1 MAFDTLGVNVVASGI
16 RGVASDIA
24 KLAGSFMK
32 YVGAVKQADAA
43 SVKAAQSQSK
53 LADTMVNKTQK
64 NIKSLETQYDRLVAR
79 ANTLRVTIDSL
90 NMTMRNPVSTKANYD
105 KAIRDVQAYTAAIKK
120 LESAI
125 RYTKQGQVYKRDQ
138 WIVQAVADLK
148 VKLAGANVELQ
159 KHAKNYAASIKEQ
172 DRLTKAVQAFINV
185 TGDMKSTADDIA
197 KAYQDM
203 ADAANEAADKH
214 DDLTEAQNK
223 LATGMFETEN
233 VLDAMIGM
241 LNDSSGA
248 ASGLTSIIS
257 KLVPGL
263 SSLSGGMGAT
273 GGASASLASA
283 LGISVGAL
291 AAIASGAA
299 IAAAA
304 IAGLVI
310 SFKIMKAAAKLVVD
324 AMKIVI
330 KVIQT
335 AWQVFKKLASVV
347 WDVAA
352 AIGKTLWNAIKKIA
366 TAPFN
371 LVSKLFGN
379 MGGSMQRVLEMAIGM
394 NLSRIWWQLGMKM
407 RDMFKTATD
416 AAIEFQVTYT
426 RLDTLMKN
434 EVIGKLGPTP
444 SEDEYNAGLVQAT
457 RQTKELIAWT
467 SKLAV
472 LTIFGAEDI
481 LNVYTLAMS
490 YGFASTQAERL
501 TEAVLDFASGMG
513 LGDTEMERI
522 IENFGQMRAQGKITG
537 TELRDLARGSFV
549 PVNDILE
556 QMAKNAGLVGDYNIP
571 NMQAINAV
579 LQNMAD
585 NGELTA
591 DAFAS
596 IDKMLKKL
604 GADGKITR
612 TEFETLVQ
620 DLSKS
625 DVMEKFGLTAEQA
638 GKALEAI
645 KTGQLTEELNQL
657 IKTGKLTIDEF
668 FDAFIEMVED
678 KYPNAAKSMGLTMK
692 AVKSN
697 IEDYIATM
705 IGWRLIAPVFEVVAE
720 HVQNFI
726 QNTLMT
732 EKQIANF
739 DRVGKALKVITE
751 LLMTY
756 SEAMRK
762 VSIFSKLWSGP
773 FAQVAK
779 VFEHFTDI
787 IGKLG
792 TEEFDFKK
800 VLDLSYLLKAFGMSG
815 ESRNAITTGIST
827 LNRIMKDII
836 AGVEIDPAQL
846 KKALGDVFGT
856 IWKDFFGPK
865 IKEGIDLAWTKHI
878 APAIGRLWQK
888 MKDKF
893 AEWKTEKLI
902 PGIKK
907 FFGET
912 LPSWISSFGRWIT
925 EEGPRI
931 VLEVGKFV
939 SDILAEFIKITAF
952 HFGEDNPL
960 TRLLVVLEELF
971 KYGALKI
978 ADPTSSINADN
989 AQNLADAFGNLGTSL
1004 KNAFFET
1011 DIGKKAL
1018 SWINGDEFRS
1028 ISINILTIVGTIG
1041 DLATVILGPFK
1052 NGMDEMGN
1060 IDISDIIRWMRNLS
1074 AMILQLAGYIQYLIS
1089 YFLLLYETLTH
1100 VPDAIKGIRPF
1111 GKGSIFK
1118 QFFDGLNQPIDSQN
1132 LDNMRAAIDI
1142 IKKGMAILD
1151 GEDLYGATEQ
1161 VDAFIE
1167 SLKFDDI
1174 PPLNAVTLEQPFA
1187 ITATVDANLP
1197 AGIYYDE
1204 DTGTYVQN
1212 IGVEP
1217 PEEIIYTQPFTING
1231 ELNFENLPAGYT
1243 YNDETGLLEF
1253 DPIIY
1258 DMTMKTLPIIELT
1271 QPIEVNGKVYHNLP
1285 PGFSV
1290 DPATNKLQWTSSQG
1304 EIVTDP
1310 IEVEQRLQMSLLIL
1324 GTPGYAYNPLTGEYV
1339 YTPPGQTQKSYTLDP
1354 ITLEQILNFTPEITL
1369 TGDAPQGFSI
1379 DENGNPTFTPPAGTT
1394 RDIVIPPANV
1404 EAEFRVT
1411 PQMIL
1416 DGTAGPGWYLDDAGH
1431 IGYDWSSALKVAAI
1445 DGVDPIEYE
1454 VKVTPEL
1461 VWTKEGWTTGEETG
1475 YLIFPQPVVQP
1486 PEPTEV
1492 FLPLVMSPQLTTES
1506 GEAWGGVNEWMKDQV
1521 STVTGESVPVDVP
1534 IDVNIQAE
1542 TANAQQVVDDIIGQ
1556 LTDPLSGLAD
1566 TFTAAGANAVQGLWN
1581 GMASVMAGLIEWWKG
1596 QVAYLNSIVPT
1607 MNQQNSP
1614 SRLYRSYGEDMM
1626 AGLQLG
1632 LESGQAG
1639 AVAQM
1644 HDAAIEL
1651 RQALGA
1657 IGTGTISPQQYNN
1670 VSNTTNWN
1678 VNVTTPLVASTPIQA
1693 YEILRMRAR

>member
-1 MAFDTLGVNVVASGI
+1 MAFDTLGVNVTASGI
-16 RGVASDIA
+16 KGVASDIA
-24 KLAGSFMK
+24 RLAGSFLK

-64 NIKSLETQYDRLVAR
+64 NINSLERQYDRLITR
-79 ANTLRVTIDSL
+79 ANTLRVTIDTL
-90 NMTMRNPVSTKANYD
+90 NMTMRNPVTAKSNYD
-105 KAIRDVQAYTAAIKK
+105 KAIHDVQNYINSIKQ
-120 LESAI
+120 LESMI
-125 RYTKQGQVYKRDQ
+125 RYTKGGKVYKRDQ

-172 DRLTKAVQAFINV
+172 DKLTRAVQAFINV
-185 TGDMKSTADDIA
+185 TSDMKSTADDIA

-203 ADAANEAADKH
+203 ADASKEATDKQNALTKANA
-214 DDLTEAQNK
+214 K
-223 LATGMFETEN
+223 LAGGLFETEN
-233 VLDAMIGM
+233 VLDAVIGM

-248 ASGLTSIIS
+248 VSGLTSIIS
-257 KLVPGL
+257 QLVPGL
-263 SSLSGGMGAT
+263 SSLSGGLGAT
-273 GGASASLASA
+273 GGASAALSST
-283 LGISVGAL
+283 LGISAGAL
-291 AAIASGAA
+291 AAIATGAA
-299 IAAAA
+299 VVAAAV
-304 IAGLVI
+304 IGLVI

-335 AWQVFKKLASVV
+335 AWQIFKKLASVV
-347 WDVAA
+347 WDVAS
-352 AIGKTLWNAIKKIA
+352 AIGKTLWNAVKKIA
-366 TAPFN
+366 SAPFK
-371 LVSKLFGN
+371 LISSLFGG

-394 NLSRIWWQLGMKM
+394 NLSRVWWQLGMKI

-426 RLDTLMKN
+426 RLNTLMKN
-434 EVIGKLGPTP
+434 EVIGRLGPSPAT
-444 SEDEYNAGLVQAT
+444 DEYNAGLALANE
-457 RQTKELIAWT
+457 QTKELITWT

-472 LTIFGAEDI
+472 LTIFGAEEI

-490 YGFASTQAERL
+490 YGFASTQAEKL
-501 TEAVLDFASGMG
+501 TESVLDFASGMG
-513 LGDTEMERI
+513 LGDTEMKRI

-549 PVNDILE
+549 PVNDVLE
-556 QMAKNAGLVGDYNIP
+556 EMAKNVGLVGDYDVP
-571 NMQAINAV
+571 NMQAINEV

-585 NGELTA
+585 NGEITNET
-591 DAFAS
+591 FTTMS
-596 IDKMLKKL
+596 GILKKL
-604 GADGKITR
+604 GSDGKITR
-612 TEFETLVQ
+612 QEFDTLIQ
-620 DLSKS
+620 DMSQS
-625 DVMEKFGLTAEQA
+625 DVMQKFGLNAEQA
-638 GKALEAI
+638 QKALE
-645 KTGQLTEELNQL
+645 G
-657 IKTGKLTIDEF
+657 IKTGKLTAELNELIKTGKITIDEF
-668 FDAFIEMVED
+668 FEAFIEMVEN

-705 IGWRLIAPVFEVVAE
+705 IGWRLIAPVFEVVAK

-726 QNTLMT
+726 QSTLMT
-732 EKQIANF
+732 DKQIANF
-739 DRVGKALKVITE
+739 DKMGKALKVVTE
-751 LLMTY
+751 LYMTY
-756 SEAMRK
+756 YEALRK
-762 VSIFSKLWSGP
+762 TGGIFSKVFGSGQL
-773 FAQVAK
+773 ATAK
-779 VFEHFTDI
+779 RFFGELVEI
-787 IGKLG
+787 VGSLG
-792 TEEFDFKK
+792 TADFDLKIGRFDIWLKN
-800 VLDLSYLLKAFGMSG
+800 LGLSPSSQGLVSA
-815 ESRNAITTGIST
+815 GIKN
-827 LNRIMKDII
+827 LNNIMKDIL
-836 AGVEIDPAQL
+836 AGVEIDPKLLQKSL
-846 KKALGDVFGT
+846 KDVFGT
-856 IWKDFFGPK
+856 LWSEVFGPT
-865 IKEGIDLAWTKHI
+865 IKKALQTAWEKYI
-878 APAIGRLWQK
+878 SPAISKLWK
-888 MKDKF
+888 AMKDKF
-893 AEWKTEKLI
+893 SEWKTEELV
-902 PGIKK
+902 PGIRT

-912 LPSWISSFGRWIT
+912 LPSWISKFGTWIR

-939 SDILAEFIKITAF
+939 SDILTEFIKITAF

-978 ADPTSSINADN
+978 ADPTSSMNADN
-989 AQNLADAFGNLGTSL
+989 AQNLADAFGNLGTSI
-1004 KNAFFET
+1004 KNAFFGT

-1018 SWINGDEFRS
+1018 AWFNSDNFRS
-1028 ISINILTIVGTIG
+1028 ILINILTFIGAIG

-1052 NGMDEMGN
+1052 NGMDEMGG
-1060 IDISDIIRWMRNLS
+1060 IDISDTIRWMRNLS
-1074 AMILQLAGYIQYLIS
+1074 AMILQLTGFVQYFIN
-1089 YFLLLYETLTH
+1089 YFLLLYETLIQ
-1100 VPDAIKGIRPF
+1100 VSDSIKGINIF

-1118 QFFDGLNQPIDSQN
+1118 QFYDGMNQPVDPQTI
-1132 LDNMRAAIDI
+1132 DNMRAAVDI
-1142 IKKGMAILD
+1142 IKKGMAIID
-1151 GEDLYGATEQ
+1151 GVDVYNATEQ
-1161 VDAFIE
+1161 VDAFIA
-1167 SLKFDDI
+1167 SLNDFGMS
-1174 PPLNAVTLEQPFA
+1174 PLDLEQP
-1187 ITATVDANLP
+1187 IVINGSVDANLP
-1197 AGIYYDE
+1197 AGFYYDE

-1258 DMTMKTLPIIELT
+1258 DMTMRALPIIELT

-1290 DPATNKLQWTSSQG
+1290 DPTTNKLQWTSSQG
-1304 EIVTDP
+1304 KIVTDP
-1310 IEVEQRLQMSLLIL
+1310 IEVEQRLKMSLLIL
-1324 GTPGYAYNPLTGEYV
+1324 GTPGYAYDPLTGEYV
-1339 YTPPGQTQKSYTLDP
+1339 YTPPGQTQKSYRLDP
-1354 ITLEQILNFTPEITL
+1354 VTLEQILNFTPEVTL
-1369 TGDAPQGFSI
+1369 AGDAPQGFSI

-1394 RDIVIPPANV
+1394 KDIVIPPANI

-1431 IGYDWSSALKVAAI
+1431 IGYDWPSSFKVDAI
-1445 DGVDPIEYE
+1445 EGVDPIKYE

-1461 VWTKEGWTTGEETG
+1461 VWTEEGWTTGEETG
-1475 YLIFPQPVVQP
+1475 YLVFPQPVVQP
-1486 PEPTEV
+1486 PAPTKV
-1492 FLPLVMSPQLTTES
+1492 YLPLFMSPQLKTES

-1521 STVTGESVPVDVP
+1521 STVTGAPMSVDVP
-1534 IDVNIQAE
+1534 VDVNIQAE
-1542 TANAQQVVDDIIGQ
+1542 TANAQQVVDDIAGQ

-1566 TFTAAGANAVQGLWN
+1566 TFTTAGANAVQGLWN

-1632 LESGQAG
+1632 LESGQEG

-1657 IGTGTISPQQYNN
+1657 INTGTISPQQYNN